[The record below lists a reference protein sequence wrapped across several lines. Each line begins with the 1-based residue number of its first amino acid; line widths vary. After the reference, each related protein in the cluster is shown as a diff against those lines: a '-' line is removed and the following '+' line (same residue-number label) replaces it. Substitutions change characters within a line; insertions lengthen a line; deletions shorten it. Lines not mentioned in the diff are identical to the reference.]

1 MPIHELDPITDPRW
15 PELLHGDE
23 RASIFHTRGW
33 LQALRKTYGYQPI
46 VLTTS
51 SPEQPLANGLVLCSV
66 KSWVTG
72 KRLVSLPFSDHC
84 QPLGDVE
91 GSFDEM
97 ISYLQQLT
105 KAGSFKY
112 FELRPRTQLSR
123 CSDRLS
129 ESDAYAFHA
138 IDLRPSEDALFQG
151 FHKDSIRRKV
161 TRAQREGVTY
171 AVGSTEKLLRDFYG
185 LFVMTRKRH
194 GVPPSPFAWF
204 RNLIDSAGEKAE
216 IRIAAKDDVPVAG
229 LFTLK
234 HNRTIVYKYG
244 ASDER
249 FSNLGGTP
257 FLFWKAI
264 LESKAEGFEE
274 MDLGRSDLD
283 NEGLIVFKNR
293 LGGTRSDL
301 SYWRL
306 PIKSAR
312 TQSVLPGLEIAKKV
326 FAIVPDSVRI
336 GVGNLLYKHLG

>member
-1 MPIHELDPITDPRW
+1 MPIHELDPLTDPRW
-15 PELLHGDE
+15 PELLQGDA

-66 KSWVTG
+66 ESWVTG

-84 QPLGDVE
+84 QLLGDVE

-112 FELRPRTQLSR
+112 FELRPRTQLLL

-138 IDLRPSEDALFQG
+138 IDLRPSENELYQG
-151 FHKDSIRRKV
+151 LHKDSIRRKV
-161 TRAQREGVTY
+161 TRAEREGLTY
-171 AVGSTEKLLRDFYG
+171 TRGSNETLLRDFYK

-194 GVPPSPFAWF
+194 GVPPSPFSWF
-204 RNLIDSAGEKAE
+204 RNLIDCVGEKAE
-216 IRIAAKDDVPVAG
+216 IRIAAKDGAAVAG
-229 LFTLK
+229 LFTLR
-234 HNRTIVYKYG
+234 HNRSIVYKYG

-264 LESKAEGFEE
+264 QESKAGGLEE

-301 SYWRL
+301 TYWRL
-306 PIKSAR
+306 PIKSAKAG
-312 TQSVLPGLEIAKKV
+312 SSLPGLEIAKKV
-326 FAIVPDSVRI
+326 FTLVPDSVRI
-336 GVGNLLYKHLG
+336 GLGNLLYKHLG